1 MNNIARSTFHDELV
15 KLQFLVLDLG
25 QKVRA
30 NGELLL
36 QFLKNKEMV
45 NELFLQIRE
54 KDKEIDTARWQVHDF
69 GDQLI
74 ILQQPVAK
82 DFRQIITSI
91 QITDNL
97 ERIGDHFKKTA
108 KLLEKVSLTSNEM
121 PEEIIEMAKS
131 SLKML
136 SESIT
141 AYSEIFEGKTNKIS
155 MLDDHVDYLFKQTIK
170 KIVLLIK
177 KAPEEQIDSLSK
189 LLFIAQSFERAAD
202 HAAKIGQLVNY
213 SATGERGKQ

>member
-1 MNNIARSTFHDELV
+1 MNHAARTTFQDELV
-15 KLQFLVLDLG
+15 KLQSLVLDLA

-45 NELFLQIRE
+45 NELFLQIKE
-54 KDKEIDTARWQVHDF
+54 KDKEIDNARWQVHDF

-74 ILQQPVAK
+74 VLQQPVAK
-82 DFRQIITSI
+82 DFRQIITST

-108 KLLEKVSLTSNEM
+108 RLLEKVSLADIEI

-131 SLKML
+131 AIKML

-141 AYSEIFEGKTNKIS
+141 AYSEIFEGKINKIAL
-155 MLDDHVDYLFKQTIK
+155 LDDHVDYLYKQTIK

-177 KAPEEQIDSLSK
+177 KAPEEQIDNLSK
-189 LLFIAQSFERAAD
+189 LFFAAQSFERAAD

-213 SATGERGKQ
+213 AITGERSK

>member
-1 MNNIARSTFHDELV
+1 MNSTARTTFHDELL
-15 KLQFLVLDLG
+15 KLQLLVLDLG
-25 QKVRA
+25 NKVKA

-45 NELFLQIRE
+45 NELFLQIKE
-54 KDKEIDTARWQVHDF
+54 KDKEINAARWQVHDF

-74 ILQQPVAK
+74 VLQQPVAK

-91 QITDNL
+91 QITDNF

-108 KLLEKVSLTSNEM
+108 KLLEKVSLADIEI

-131 SLKML
+131 ALKML

-141 AYSEIFEGKTNKIS
+141 AYSEGKINEVA
-155 MLDDHVDYLFKQTIK
+155 MLDDHVDDLYKQTIK

-177 KAPEEQIDSLSK
+177 KASDEQIDTLSK
-189 LLFIAQSFERAAD
+189 LFFVAQSFERAAD
-202 HAAKIGQLVNY
+202 HAAKIGHLINY
-213 SATGERGKQ
+213 AVTGERGKG